1 MAHRHRLTLFLPMD
15 FGPRIVMMLVTIS
28 STRYIIFY
36 IYSIQFLFYFLYKL
50 FFFLY

>member
-28 STRYIIFY
+28 STRYIIYY
-36 IYSIQFLFYFLYKL
+36 IYLLDPIFIL
-50 FFFLY
+50 FFYRNCFFY